1 MSILVMKESEE
12 LGSIAGLLHW
22 RVLFYHENTK
32 VRNTEKAEKNEAV
45 SSWVLRLF
53 RCLFFVFSSFRNFV
67 IVLVMKPESRICLP
81 ISAVLVIIAVD

>member
-32 VRNTEKAEKNEAV
+32 VRNTEKAEKKM
-45 SSWVLRLF
+45 RLYQVGF
-53 RCLFFVFSSFRNFV
+53 
-67 IVLVMKPESRICLP
+67 
-81 ISAVLVIIAVD
+81 